1 MGPSQCG
8 CACAH
13 TASATSLGRRFLDHT
28 ITWRVRDIH
37 PLHVGWLVYRSR
49 PQQGGSGGQ
58 QPSFRPP
65 ECGTHPASEE
75 RALSSNLLARPLPT
89 YLLVG
94 TYISYTH
101 ICFACARASDTSHDG
116 LTNGATVQPTEVTLA

>member
-37 PLHVGWLVYRSR
+37 PLHVGWLVYRNR
-49 PQQGGSGGQ
+49 PQQAGSGG
-58 QPSFRPP
+58 SS
-65 ECGTHPASEE
+65 PASGHQSVAHTPREKSE
-75 RALSSNLLARPLPT
+75 LSART
-89 YLLVG
+89 YSRVR
-94 TYISYTH
+94 YQ
-101 ICFACARASDTSHDG
+101 
-116 LTNGATVQPTEVTLA
+116 LTFW

>member
-13 TASATSLGRRFLDHT
+13 TASAASLGRRFIDHT
-28 ITWRVRDIH
+28 ITWCVRDIH

-49 PQQGGSGGQ
+49 PQQAGSGGQ

-65 ECGTHPASEE
+65 ECGTHTASEE

-94 TYISYTH
+94 VHFLHAHLLRVCPRVGYISNITRW
-101 ICFACARASDTSHDG
+101 ADQWS
-116 LTNGATVQPTEVTLA
+116 NGATD